1 MQDCN
6 DYLLHVQEYGAIQN
20 ATAHYSFNK
29 NKNNVF
35 CLIGKE
41 LVNLDI
47 LKYSHILVLHFI
59 HTFYICLAEE
69 CSLFNLYCSI
79 FYLFF

>member
-6 DYLLHVQEYGAIQN
+6 DYLLQVQEYGAIQN
-20 ATAHYSFNK
+20 ATAHYFFNN

-47 LKYSHILVLHFI
+47 LKHSHILVLHFI
-59 HTFYICLAEE
+59 HALYICLAEE
-69 CSLFNLYCSI
+69 YSLFNLYCII